1 MPAFRNARVAL
12 LEARMSG
19 EIAGLVERL
28 GGRPYSVPAL
38 REAPIPDVATLEPF
52 LNALG
57 VGCFSLV
64 VFLTGAGVTALLREA
79 ERLERLEETIDGL
92 RNAPIA
98 CRGPK
103 PAAVLRRHHV
113 PIQFNAAEPYTTTEL
128 LEALKDLGLTGA
140 RVAIVHYGERN
151 NALAEALAA
160 RGADL
165 EELCLYEWLLPED
178 LGPLHTL
185 VGELIAGAVDA
196 IAFTSQVQC
205 RHLFQVA
212 AAAGRSA
219 DLISA
224 LNARTIVASIGPVCD
239 AALRT
244 FGVVPRVQPAH
255 PKMGAL
261 ISALADHIDRMHRQE
276 D

>member
-1 MPAFRNARVAL
+1 MPR
-12 LEARMSG
+12 EM
-19 EIAGLVERL
+19 AGLVERL

-38 REAPIPDVATLEPF
+38 RESPIPDVATLEPF
-52 LNALG
+52 LNALS

-92 RNAPIA
+92 RRAPIA

-103 PAAVLRRHHV
+103 PAAVLRRHDLPV
-113 PIQFNAAEPYTTTEL
+113 RVSAAEPYTTAEL
-128 LEALKDLGLTGA
+128 LAALTDLDLAGA

-151 NALAEALAA
+151 HAIANALAA

-165 EELCLYEWLLPED
+165 DELCLYEWLLPED

-185 VGELIAGAVDA
+185 VGELIDGAVDA
-196 IAFTSQVQC
+196 IAFTSQIQC
-205 RHLFQVA
+205 RHLFHVA
-212 AAAGRSA
+212 AATGRSA
-219 DLISA
+219 DLTSA
-224 LNARTIVASIGPVCD
+224 LNTRTIVASIGPVCD

-244 FGVVPRVQPAH
+244 FGVVARVQPAH

-261 ISALADHIDRMHRQE
+261 ISALAGHIDRTHPQE